1 MQKYDWQKRQ
11 ERYFEKRNKIKIK
24 DVFGALVVAA
34 ALYSCI
40 VVFWFAFAP
49 VDQLQ
54 AGGYYMTK
62 DYKKIISNRIDV
74 YSERIQELNKK
85 ENPTKEEQ
93 KTIANLILVY
103 DELVYIYHNLC

>member
-1 MQKYDWQKRQ
+1 
-11 ERYFEKRNKIKIK
+11 
-24 DVFGALVVAA
+24 
-34 ALYSCI
+34 
-40 VVFWFAFAP
+40 
-49 VDQLQ
+49 
-54 AGGYYMTK
+54 MTK